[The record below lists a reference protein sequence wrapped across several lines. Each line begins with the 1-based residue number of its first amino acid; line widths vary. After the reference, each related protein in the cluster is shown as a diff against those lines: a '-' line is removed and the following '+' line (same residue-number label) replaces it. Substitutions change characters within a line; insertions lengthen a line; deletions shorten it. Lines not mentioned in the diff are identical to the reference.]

1 LTGAAI
7 TGASAAP
14 EAHAES
20 VLSFDGVGCVLWR
33 RGGAPVG
40 THTTVGRG
48 YIIAT
53 WIKAIGHALDAAGCN
68 GAAILAQ
75 AGFDPEDLEGP
86 TARCPL
92 VNNGRL
98 WELAVAATGDPA
110 FGLKVASHIKHTTFH
125 ALSFALS
132 ASSTLKEAFERVR
145 RLGQVGSDAVTYD
158 LVKCGSEYRFV
169 LTVVASL
176 PYESMDALVAA
187 HLRMCRSLAGR
198 EFSPRLIELRR
209 PRPEKVDDFERLL
222 RAPLRFSAPQ
232 NLMVFDAESIERRLD
247 SGNPELA
254 RYNDVIALQ
263 HLKGIERDD
272 IQGRV
277 REVLLQRLEG
287 REPSQEEIAERLHM
301 SARTLQ
307 RKLADS
313 GTTYKELLD
322 ETRHALALAYLSA
335 PQHSVNEVTYL
346 LGFSSGSCF
355 TRAFRRWTGQSPTH
369 WRAGITVSR

>member
-1 LTGAAI
+1 M
-7 TGASAAP
+7 
-14 EAHAES
+14 
-20 VLSFDGVGCVLWR
+20 
-33 RGGAPVG
+33 
-40 THTTVGRG
+40 GRG

-53 WIKAIGHALDAAGCN
+53 WIKAIGYALDAAGCN

-125 ALSFALS
+125 ALSYALS

-176 PYESMDALVAA
+176 PYESMDALVSA

-209 PRPEKVDDFERLL
+209 PRPERVDDFERLL

-369 WRAGITVSR
+369 WRAGMTASR

>member
-1 LTGAAI
+1 
-7 TGASAAP
+7 
-14 EAHAES
+14 
-20 VLSFDGVGCVLWR
+20 
-33 RGGAPVG
+33 VG
-40 THTTVGRG
+40 THTTMGRG
-48 YIIAT
+48 YILAT
-53 WIKAIGHALDAAGCN
+53 WIKAIGRALDAAGCN
-68 GAAILAQ
+68 GAAILAE
-75 AGFDPEDLEGP
+75 AGFDPGDLEGP

-98 WELAVAATGDPA
+98 WQLAVAATGDPA

-125 ALSFALS
+125 ALSYALS

-145 RLGQVGSDAVTYD
+145 RLGQVGSDAVIYD

-169 LTVVASL
+169 ITAIAAL
-176 PYESMDALVAA
+176 PHESMDALVSA

-198 EFSPRLIELRR
+198 DFSPRLVELRR

-247 SGNPELA
+247 SANPELA

-277 REVLLQRLEG
+277 REVLLHRLEG

-313 GTTYKELLD
+313 GTTYKEILD
-322 ETRHALALAYLSA
+322 DTRHALALAYLSA

-369 WRAGITVSR
+369 WRAGVMG

>member
-1 LTGAAI
+1 
-7 TGASAAP
+7 
-14 EAHAES
+14 
-20 VLSFDGVGCVLWR
+20 
-33 RGGAPVG
+33 VG
-40 THTTVGRG
+40 THTTLARG
-48 YIIAT
+48 YILAT
-53 WIKAIGHALDAAGCN
+53 WIKAIGRALDAAGCN

-75 AGFDPEDLEGP
+75 AGFDPEELEGP

-125 ALSFALS
+125 ALSYALS

-169 LTVVASL
+169 ITALATL
-176 PYESMDALVAA
+176 PYESMDALVSA

-198 EFSPRLIELRR
+198 DFSPRLVELRR

-222 RAPLRFSAPQ
+222 RAPLRFGASQ
-232 NLMVFDAESIERRLD
+232 NMMVFDAESIERRLD

-313 GTTYKELLD
+313 GTTYKEILD
-322 ETRHALALAYLSA
+322 DTRHALALAYLSA

-369 WRAGITVSR
+369 WRAGVTMAR

>member
-1 LTGAAI
+1 M
-7 TGASAAP
+7 
-14 EAHAES
+14 
-20 VLSFDGVGCVLWR
+20 
-33 RGGAPVG
+33 G

-53 WIKAIGHALDAAGCN
+53 WIKAIGRALDAAGCN
-68 GAAILAQ
+68 GTAILAL

-125 ALSFALS
+125 ALSYALS
-132 ASSTLKEAFERVR
+132 ASSSLKEAFERVR

-169 LTVVASL
+169 LTAVASL
-176 PYESMDALVAA
+176 PHESMDALVSA

-313 GTTYKELLD
+313 GTTYKEILD
-322 ETRHALALAYLSA
+322 DTRHALALAYLSA

-369 WRAGITVSR
+369 WRAGVTVSR